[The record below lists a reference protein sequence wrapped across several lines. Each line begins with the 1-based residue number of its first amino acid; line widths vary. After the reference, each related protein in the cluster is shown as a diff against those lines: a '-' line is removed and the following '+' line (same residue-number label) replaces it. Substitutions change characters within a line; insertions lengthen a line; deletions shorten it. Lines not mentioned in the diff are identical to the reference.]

1 MNQEHALTLRGP
13 RPKKHLD
20 PTVVALSDV
29 PTPFNSYNAYQQN
42 LKKVLGWLAT
52 DQMLGLD
59 LLTRVPLLQS

>member
-42 LKKVLGWLAT
+42 LKKVLRWLAT